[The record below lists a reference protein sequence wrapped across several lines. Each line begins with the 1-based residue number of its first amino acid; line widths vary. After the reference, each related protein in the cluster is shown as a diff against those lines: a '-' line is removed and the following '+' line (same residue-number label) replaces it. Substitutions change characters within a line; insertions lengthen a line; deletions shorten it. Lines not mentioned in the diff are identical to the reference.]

1 MSDNKRPPKDV
12 RHGSS
17 SKEKEMYDM
26 CKSYKMYHVL
36 IETKD
41 GEQFDAIVM
50 DVKKDQVELLVPEM
64 MEPESYSRI
73 GEPNERQPRYRRFGG
88 LLLPLAGI
96 AALSLIPYYR
106 PYPYYGYPYPYPYY

>member
-1 MSDNKRPPKDV
+1 MLSDHKRQTNDV
-12 RHGSS
+12 RHGSHA
-17 SKEKEMYDM
+17 KEKEMYEM

-41 GEQFDAIVM
+41 GEQFDAIIM

-64 MEPESYSRI
+64 MEPESYSRM
-73 GEPNERQPRYRRFGG
+73 GGRNERQPRFRRFGG

-106 PYPYYGYPYPYPYY
+106 PYPYYPYPYY